1 MKKIALAVAVLIFS
15 TGAFAGC
22 TKADLVGTWVSYSL
36 GGYGGGG
43 VNYCNFTVLK
53 DGSLKVG
60 SSCDS
65 QMMAMGIGMGGGSEP
80 ITGKLTIDAECHVK
94 GSVSQI
100 TSGGS
105 PSPDGFFV
113 DEIDAYL
120 SKGKDSVTG
129 TKSTVSTSSPNGK
142 GLFVATKTK

>member
-1 MKKIALAVAVLIFS
+1 MKKVALAVAVLISS

-22 TKADLVGTWVSYSL
+22 TKPDLVGTWASYSD
-36 GGYGGGG
+36 GNMGGG

-65 QMMAMGIGMGGGSEP
+65 EMMAMGGGSEP

-100 TSGGS
+100 SSGS
-105 PSPDGFFV
+105 NPEGFFV
-113 DEIDAYL
+113 SEIDAYL
-120 SKGKDSVTG
+120 SKGKDSLTG
-129 TKSTVSTSSPNGK
+129 IKSSNLPPSSMK
-142 GLFVATKTK
+142 RLFVATKTK